1 MINKEIESALPRS
14 GRRGGFSLVEIVISL
29 TIVSVIAAIAI
40 PTLKG
45 LNQSEEARAPVR
57 ALAELVQEVRLRAVR
72 EGRAYQIVFER
83 GGMHAMAGAR
93 PFQRREDLMEHLE
106 ELRRPPVITVTERQ
120 AAERPGVLREGPAA
134 PGFPTAATPTVR
146 PATDGPAKGESE
158 SSGVPEVPWCE
169 TIPLKQQTGC
179 AVLLWGDPE
188 WDTMEG
194 DKLRAWVFQ
203 PTGMISPARVRLRE
217 EGQELEATFDP
228 MTGELTAESHRPVL
242 TAASL

>member
-1 MINKEIESALPRS
+1 MMNKEIDSALSRS
-14 GRRGGFSLVEIVISL
+14 GRRGGFSLVEIVIAL

-45 LNQSEEARAPVR
+45 LNQSEMARAPVQ

-120 AAERPGVLREGPAA
+120 DADRPGVVREGPAA
-134 PGFPTAATPTVR
+134 PGFPTGGAPAVR
-146 PATDGPAKGESE
+146 PATEAPGSGESE
-158 SSGVPEVPWCE
+158 NTAAPEMPWCE

-179 AVLLWGDPE
+179 ALLLWGDPE

-228 MTGELTAESHRPVL
+228 MTGELTSESQRPVL